1 MPGFSRRPLAVFVC
15 CLFVAAQTSHA
26 ADDVLRLQLSG
37 ARATGESLDESPEI
51 MLLAAADVPLR
62 LRPERRFNVLGKK
75 KQAPVSNARPRD
87 SVPRSCCKGIPVLI
101 PVLMPISKP
110 VLPTARVSFRLLP
123 KLALKA
129 PARAAPTATRR
140 PVWPVWPE

>member
-75 KQAPVSNARPRD
+75 KQAPVTVGVELPSEIGRA
-87 SVPRSCCKGIPVLI
+87 SCRE
-101 PVLMPISKP
+101 
-110 VLPTARVSFRLLP
+110 RV
-123 KLALKA
+123 
-129 PARAAPTATRR
+129 
-140 PVWPVWPE
+140 

>member
-62 LRPERRFNVLGKK
+62 LRPNLR
-75 KQAPVSNARPRD
+75 
-87 SVPRSCCKGIPVLI
+87 
-101 PVLMPISKP
+101 
-110 VLPTARVSFRLLP
+110 
-123 KLALKA
+123 
-129 PARAAPTATRR
+129 PARRKVTRR
-140 PVWPVWPE
+140 WAERFGCARADAVIF